1 MKKVIVFFA
10 LILFGV
16 AVLFYGCKKE
26 EPLLPYLS
34 ELRENIFEGE
44 DGGLKIKAAYGF
56 NEYPKNFDGKTE
68 KKRYVLSFTLFG
80 AETSAV
86 EYSVGFNYGGT
97 EYKSAFKYDPAEERL
112 AADFFLDGF
121 SAKSFP
127 VTLSFASERR
137 EITLNSIIPEG
148 TANYVE
154 ILTALRENQT
164 AFIENLYVDGNFS
177 AEIILRV
184 IVKNG
189 KAYYY
194 VGIARENY
202 LKAFLMD
209 GKTKE
214 VLAIREIN

>member
-1 MKKVIVFFA
+1 MKKIVVFIA
-10 LILFGV
+10 LVSFC
-16 AVLFYGCKKE
+16 AVFFYGCKKE
-26 EPLLPYLS
+26 EPLLPFLS
-34 ELRENIFEGE
+34 ELRENIYEGE
-44 DGGLKIKAAYGF
+44 DNGLKIKAAYGF
-56 NEYPKNFDGKTE
+56 NEYPKSFDGKPE
-68 KKRYVLSFTLFG
+68 KKRYVLSFTLIG

-97 EYKSAFKYDPAEERL
+97 EYKGAFKYDPAENRL

-127 VTLSFASERR
+127 VTLSFSSERR
-137 EITLNSIIPEG
+137 EITLNSIVPEG

-154 ILTALRENQT
+154 ILSALRENQT
-164 AFIENLYVDGNFS
+164 AFIESLYVDGVFS

-184 IVKNG
+184 IVKNE

-214 VLAIREIN
+214 VLAIREIR